1 MEQVERQYT
10 NGEITVYWKPSSC
23 IHSTICYSRLLEV
36 FNPRKRPWVN
46 MQGAPTG
53 KIIEVVNRCPTDAL
67 TWKWNDESKNAEVG
81 PSETNHIKNR
91 WGAEAKAR
99 EDGMPPKE
107 VSTGNGVTIRIIENG
122 PVLIE
127 GPFTLITNHG
137 LNISHTKTT
146 ALCRCGFSRNMPFCD
161 GSHRKKNAPW
171 QE

>member
-10 NGEITVYWKPSSC
+10 NGEITVYWKPLSC
-23 IHSTICYSRLLEV
+23 IHSAICYTRLLEV

-81 PSETNHIKNR
+81 SSETNHIKNR

-99 EDGMPPKE
+99 EGKKPQTNDSEENK
-107 VSTGNGVTIRIIENG
+107 VIIRIIKNG
-122 PVLIE
+122 PVLIK
-127 GPFTLITNHG
+127 GPFTLITG
-137 LNISHTKTT
+137 TGSEISHTQTT
-146 ALCRCGFSRNMPFCD
+146 ALCRCGSSQNMPFCD
-161 GSHRKKNAPW
+161 GSHRKNNTTG

>member
-10 NGEITVYWKPSSC
+10 NGEIIVYWKPSSC
-23 IHSTICYSRLLEV
+23 IHSTICYTRLLEV

-46 MQGAPTG
+46 MQGAPTK

-99 EDGMPPKE
+99 EGGKPQKIDSEEIK
-107 VSTGNGVTIRIIENG
+107 VKIRIIKNG

-127 GPFTLITNHG
+127 GPYTLVTDTG
-137 LNISHTKTT
+137 LEISHTKTT
-146 ALCRCGFSRNMPFCD
+146 ALCRCGSSQNMPYCD
-161 GSHRKKNAPW
+161 GSHRKKNPTG